1 MLGCSSTSP
10 KKKSVLDIRD
20 KYNFGIRKNEKLKF
34 LILLNDDDI
43 NQKDYICNMS
53 KKSMI
58 NKNKKLLNGEL
69 DIINFKNI
77 EDYSIYSKY
86 IIEDIPLQNEMYMKL
101 PDKNIYVM
109 SEKYPLKYLLSKQNE
124 LKNIFILLGAKNI
137 KWSIIKEDN
146 KSNNLD
152 ANISVNINEINL
164 SEGVGIEN
172 KKKVSNKQ
180 ENEMSFDY
188 DENIINK
195 INFDMFSNNNFYFL
209 PKEYEWQDIIIRRLE
224 NNLISDK
231 YIYKYSNNIYFKSS
245 LTSKLKMIDI
255 NFNYNTN
262 ELNNLEILY
271 EIDYYPINKNISIE
285 HLKI

>member
-1 MLGCSSTSP
+1 
-10 KKKSVLDIRD
+10 
-20 KYNFGIRKNEKLKF
+20 
-34 LILLNDDDI
+34 
-43 NQKDYICNMS
+43 MS

-58 NKNKKLLNGEL
+58 NKNKKFLNGDL

-77 EDYSIYSKY
+77 EDDNISSNY

-124 LKNIFILLGAKNI
+124 LKNIFILLGAKNL
-137 KWSIIKEDN
+137 KWSIIKEDKKN
-146 KSNNLD
+146 DNLD
-152 ANISVNINEINL
+152 ANISININEINL
-164 SEGVGIEN
+164 SEGICVEN

-188 DENIINK
+188 DENIINN
-195 INFDMFSNNNFYFL
+195 INFNMFSNNKFYFL

-245 LTSKLKMIDI
+245 LTSKLKMIDV
-255 NFNYNTN
+255 NFNYNTS
-262 ELNNLEILY
+262 ELNNLEMLY
-271 EIDYYPINKNISIE
+271 EIDYYPINKNMSNEI
-285 HLKI
+285 LKN

>member
-1 MLGCSSTSP
+1 MLGCNKI

-58 NKNKKLLNGEL
+58 NKNKKFLNGDL

-77 EDYSIYSKY
+77 EDDNISSNY

-124 LKNIFILLGAKNI
+124 LKNIFILLGAKNL
-137 KWSIIKEDN
+137 KWSIIKEDKKN
-146 KSNNLD
+146 DNLD
-152 ANISVNINEINL
+152 ANISININEINL
-164 SEGVGIEN
+164 SEGICVEN

-188 DENIINK
+188 DENIINN
-195 INFDMFSNNNFYFL
+195 INFNMFSNNKFYFL

-245 LTSKLKMIDI
+245 LTSKLKMIDV
-255 NFNYNTN
+255 NFNYNTS
-262 ELNNLEILY
+262 ELNNLEMLY
-271 EIDYYPINKNISIE
+271 EIDYYPINKNMSNEI
-285 HLKI
+285 LKN

>member
-1 MLGCSSTSP
+1 MLGCNKI

-58 NKNKKLLNGEL
+58 NKNKKFLNGDL

-77 EDYSIYSKY
+77 EDDNISSNY

-124 LKNIFILLGAKNI
+124 LKNIFILLGAKNL
-137 KWSIIKEDN
+137 KWSIIKEDKKN
-146 KSNNLD
+146 DNLD
-152 ANISVNINEINL
+152 ANISININEINL
-164 SEGVGIEN
+164 SEGICVEN

-188 DENIINK
+188 DENIINN
-195 INFDMFSNNNFYFL
+195 INFNMFSNNKFYFL

-245 LTSKLKMIDI
+245 LTSKLKMIDV
-255 NFNYNTN
+255 NFNYNTS
-262 ELNNLEILY
+262 ELNNLEMLY
-271 EIDYYPINKNISIE
+271 EIDYYPINKNMSNEI
-285 HLKI
+285 LKD